1 MSGLR
6 LGFLGVGRI
15 GRDRMTRIL
24 QSGAVDAAI
33 ISDASPD
40 MIEETIKVTPQAQ
53 VVASFDELLER
64 HVDGIVIA
72 TPSALH
78 AEQSIKALERGV
90 AVFCQKPLGRTKGEV
105 ANVVEVARRS
115 NRLLGVDLS
124 YRYTAGMQQI
134 RDIVRSGELEN
145 VFAVD
150 LVFHNAYGPDK
161 AWFYDKALSGGGC
174 VIDLG
179 VHLVDLAL
187 WALDFPEVLNVQSA
201 LFSQGSPI
209 RDADQV
215 EDFAVATIELATGTV
230 VRLTCSWRLSA
241 GCDAVIGA
249 SFYGTG
255 GGLEFRNIEGS
266 FHDFSA
272 ERYRGTMR
280 ELLVSP
286 PDDWA
291 GRAAI
296 NWAKQLSGG
305 GKFDE
310 ASESFVTVAAVLD
323 EIYAR

>member
-1 MSGLR
+1 
-6 LGFLGVGRI
+6 
-15 GRDRMTRIL
+15 MTRIL
-24 QSGAVDAAI
+24 QSGAVDVAI
-33 ISDASPD
+33 ISDPSPE
-40 MIEETIKVTPQAQ
+40 MIEETIKVSPQAQ
-53 VVASFDELLER
+53 VVANFDELLER
-64 HVDGIVIA
+64 DLDGIVIA

-105 ANVVEVARRS
+105 ADVVEVARKS

-134 RDIVRSGELEN
+134 RDIVRSGELDN

-187 WALDFPEVLNVQSA
+187 WALDFPEVINVQSA

-255 GGLEFRNIEGS
+255 GGLEFRNVEGS
-266 FHDFSA
+266 FHEFSA

-286 PDDWA
+286 PDDWS

-296 NWAKQLSGG
+296 SWAKQLSVG

-323 EIYAR
+323 AIYAR

>member
-1 MSGLR
+1 
-6 LGFLGVGRI
+6 
-15 GRDRMTRIL
+15 MTRIL

-33 ISDASPD
+33 ISDPSPE
-40 MIEETIKVTPQAQ
+40 MIEETIKVSPQAQ
-53 VVASFDELLER
+53 VVANFDELLER
-64 HVDGIVIA
+64 DVDGIVIA

-105 ANVVEVARRS
+105 ADVVEVARKS

-134 RDIVRSGELEN
+134 RDIVRSGELDN
-145 VFAVD
+145 VFGVD

-187 WALDFPEVLNVQSA
+187 WALDFPEVINVQSA

-255 GGLEFRNIEGS
+255 GGLEFRNVEGS
-266 FHDFSA
+266 FHEFSA

-286 PDDWA
+286 PDDWS

-296 NWAKQLSGG
+296 SWAKQLSVG

-323 EIYAR
+323 AIYAR